1 LEKCLYS
8 ASIIHNIGTWNK
20 PDILANIMQN
30 ESNEALKVA
39 HCSNTNCTSATNT
52 ALDTGGNVGDGTS
65 ITTGSDGL

>member
-1 LEKCLYS
+1 
-8 ASIIHNIGTWNK
+8 
-20 PDILANIMQN
+20 MQN

-39 HCSNTNCTSATNT
+39 HCSNINCTSATIT

>member
-39 HCSNTNCTSATNT
+39 HCSNINCTSATIT